1 MRTSMDMLNGSL
13 WDKIF
18 KFSMPVAATAILEQF
33 FTATDVVIAG
43 NFANSDR
50 TAAMAAVGTDLP
62 IIGMIIFLFLGLALG
77 SNVVIAQSIGRR
89 DTEGGAYCCTAF
101 ADYRYCGCCFCTV
114 CCCAD
119 FRFAGNSG
127 RSFTFSCDVPQNIF
141 FRYADYFAVQF

>member
-50 TAAMAAVGTDLP
+50 TAAMAA
-62 IIGMIIFLFLGLALG
+62 
-77 SNVVIAQSIGRR
+77 
-89 DTEGGAYCCTAF
+89 
-101 ADYRYCGCCFCTV
+101 DYRY
-114 CCCAD
+114 
-119 FRFAGNSG
+119 
-127 RSFTFSCDVPQNIF
+127 
-141 FRYADYFAVQF
+141 DYFSVLGPGLGL

>member
-62 IIGMIIFLFLGLALG
+62 IIGMIIFCSWAWPWALMLLLR
-77 SNVVIAQSIGRR
+77 SLSADVIRK
-89 DTEGGAYCCTAF
+89 
-101 ADYRYCGCCFCTV
+101 V
-114 CCCAD
+114 
-119 FRFAGNSG
+119 
-127 RSFTFSCDVPQNIF
+127 
-141 FRYADYFAVQF
+141 